1 MTTESKHTP
10 GPWVVQDETVI
21 WTAVI
26 DPPETSYDIGV
37 PVADLWVSKSFVGP
51 AYNRDEVA
59 ANARLIA
66 AAPDMYEALE
76 DLISSLEITWR
87 NGFSAVE
94 DVQKEL
100 EFARTAIRKAK
111 GEA

>member
-1 MTTESKHTP
+1 MTSKSKHTP
-10 GPWVVQDETVI
+10 GPWMVREAADFLQIAPPDNSEPICEMGLYPAPDWPKDE
-21 WTAVI
+21 AA
-26 DPPETSYDIGV
+26 E
-37 PVADLWVSKSFVGP
+37 LM
-51 AYNRDEVA
+51 

-87 NGFSAVE
+87 NGFAAVE

-100 EFARTAIRKAK
+100 EFARTAISKAK